1 MVPALPFP
9 SAFFQWITPQGAHGK
24 CSGNGWELHAWLS
37 WSLNHSHASKSIQHK
52 TVFFFFFF
60 SSNYPSVSGESLQFQ
75 KSALSGA
82 PLCHHLPGYRQTGKP
97 RVCFGRG
104 DRELNNIFLFPSCV
118 CKDPFLF
125 LRCLVWKLKLN
136 LPLCFSMSFCCWCDC
151 ESGSF
156 TLICCSW

>member
-1 MVPALPFP
+1 MLVSREWFPPCLSLLRFSSESLPKERMESAVGTAGSCMHGSVGLLITAMPAR
-9 SAFFQWITPQGAHGK
+9 AFSTR
-24 CSGNGWELHAWLS
+24 L
-37 WSLNHSHASKSIQHK
+37 
-52 TVFFFFFF
+52 FFFFFF

-125 LRCLVWKLKLN
+125 LRCLV
-136 LPLCFSMSFCCWCDC
+136 
-151 ESGSF
+151 
-156 TLICCSW
+156 